1 MWQYNYNTYPD
12 ELYHYGILGMKW
24 GVRRYQNK
32 DGSLTPAGAKRYNDA
47 FSLKATGH
55 KVAAKVYGLNAK
67 TYEKSNKTLSSMNK
81 SAQKQSLK
89 KAAEA
94 QKEANAR
101 RDARVKEAVARRDA
115 RVKEADAK
123 REKKEAFKTSL
134 KNIDPEVA
142 KNKQTKRVAYD
153 YHNLSDIAFAAK
165 YQGTKKTFA
174 KRYVKTKGDTY
185 SLGKRKAAAAAIVL
199 SKMPAREIYNGKG
212 QKFVIGGKKVAA
224 KSIINDMAYSKL
236 VTEIGYNKAEEK
248 YNKNKNKN

>member
-1 MWQYNYNTYPD
+1 MWEYNYNTYPN

-101 RDARVKEAVARRDA
+101 RDARL
-115 RVKEADAK
+115 KEADAK
-123 REKKEAFKTSL
+123 REKKEAFKTAL

-142 KNKQTKRVAYD
+142 KNKATKRVAYD
-153 YHNLSDIAFAAK
+153 YHNLSDIAFSAK

-212 QKFVIGGKKVAA
+212 QKFVIGGKRLPQNP
-224 KSIINDMAYSKL
+224 SLMTWHILSW
-236 VTEIGYNKAEEK
+236 
-248 YNKNKNKN
+248 

>member
-1 MWQYNYNTYPD
+1 MTMWQYNYSTYPD

-101 RDARVKEAVARRDA
+101 RDARL
-115 RVKEADAK
+115 KEADAK
-123 REKKEAFKTSL
+123 REKKEAFKTAL

-142 KNKQTKRVAYD
+142 KNKATKRVAYD

-185 SLGKRKAAAAAIVL
+185 SLGKRKAAAAAIV
-199 SKMPAREIYNGKG
+199 
-212 QKFVIGGKKVAA
+212 
-224 KSIINDMAYSKL
+224 
-236 VTEIGYNKAEEK
+236 
-248 YNKNKNKN
+248 

>member
-1 MWQYNYNTYPD
+1 MWQYNYNTYPN

-47 FSLKATGH
+47 FSIKATGH

-81 SAQKQSLK
+81 SSQKQSLK
-89 KAAEA
+89 KAEEA

-101 RDARVKEAVARRDA
+101 RDARL
-115 RVKEADAK
+115 KEADAK
-123 REKKEAFKTSL
+123 REEKKAFKTAL

-142 KNKQTKRVAYD
+142 KNKTTKRVAYD

-165 YQGTKKTFA
+165 YQTTKKTFA
-174 KRYVKTKGDTY
+174 KRYVKSKGDTY
-185 SLGKRKAAAAAIVL
+185 TVGKRKAALAVAFLARV
-199 SKMPAREIYNGKG
+199 PAHEINIGNG
-212 QKFVIGGKKVAA
+212 QKLVIGGKKVAA
-224 KSIINDMAYSKL
+224 KSIVNDMAYSKL

>member
-1 MWQYNYNTYPD
+1 MIQKKTISVNTGN

-55 KVAAKVYGLNAK
+55 KVAAKVYSINTK

-101 RDARVKEAVARRDA
+101 RDARL
-115 RVKEADAK
+115 KEADAK
-123 REKKEAFKTSL
+123 REKKEAFKTAL

-142 KNKQTKRVAYD
+142 KNKATKRVAYD

-165 YQGTKKTFA
+165 YQGTKKRFA
-174 KRYVKTKGDTY
+174 KNYVKSKGDTY
-185 SLGKRKAAAAAIVL
+185 SLGKRKAALATAFFGTCACQ
-199 SKMPAREIYNGKG
+199 RN
-212 QKFVIGGKKVAA
+212 
-224 KSIINDMAYSKL
+224 
-236 VTEIGYNKAEEK
+236 
-248 YNKNKNKN
+248 

>member
-1 MWQYNYNTYPD
+1 MSMWEYNYNTYPN

-24 GVRRYQNK
+24 GVRRYQNE

-55 KVAAKVYGLNAK
+55 KVAAKVHDLNAK

-101 RDARVKEAVARRDA
+101 RDARL
-115 RVKEADAK
+115 KEADAK
-123 REKKEAFKTSL
+123 REEKKAFKTAL

-142 KNKQTKRVAYD
+142 KNKTTKRVAYD

-165 YQGTKKTFA
+165 YQTTKKTFA
-174 KRYVKTKGDTY
+174 KRYVKSKGDTY
-185 SLGKRKAAAAAIVL
+185 TVGKRKAALAVAFLARV
-199 SKMPAREIYNGKG
+199 PAHEINIGNG
-212 QKFVIGGKKVAA
+212 QKLVIGGKKVAA
-224 KSIINDMAYSKL
+224 KSIVNDMAYSKL
-236 VTEIGYNKAEEK
+236 VTEIGYNKSEEK

>member
-1 MWQYNYNTYPD
+1 MWEYNYNTYQD

-81 SAQKQSLK
+81 SAKKKSLK
-89 KAAEA
+89 KAEEA

-101 RDARVKEAVARRDA
+101 RDARL
-115 RVKEADAK
+115 KEADAK
-123 REKKEAFKTSL
+123 REEKKAFKTAL

-142 KNKQTKRVAYD
+142 KNKTTKRVAYD

-165 YQGTKKTFA
+165 YQTTKKTFA
-174 KRYVKTKGDTY
+174 KRYVKSKGDTY
-185 SLGKRKAAAAAIVL
+185 TVGKRKAALAVAFLARV
-199 SKMPAREIYNGKG
+199 PAHEINIGNG
-212 QKFVIGGKKVAA
+212 QKLVIGGKKVAA
-224 KSIINDMAYSKL
+224 KSIVNDMAYSKL

-248 YNKNKNKN
+248 YNKNKSKK

>member
-1 MWQYNYNTYPD
+1 MSMWQYNYNTYPD

-94 QKEANAR
+94 QKEANSR
-101 RDARVKEAVARRDA
+101 RDARL
-115 RVKEADAK
+115 KEADAK
-123 REKKEAFKTSL
+123 REKKEAFKTAL

-236 VTEIGYNKAEEK
+236 VTEIGYNRAEEK

>member
-1 MWQYNYNTYPD
+1 MWEYNYNTYPN

-89 KAAEA
+89 KAEEA

-101 RDARVKEAVARRDA
+101 RDARL
-115 RVKEADAK
+115 KEADAK
-123 REKKEAFKTSL
+123 REKKEAFKTAL

-142 KNKQTKRVAYD
+142 KNKATKRVAYD

-185 SLGKRKAAAAAIVL
+185 SLGKRKAAAAAIIL

-236 VTEIGYNKAEEK
+236 VTEIGYNRAEEK

>member
-81 SAQKQSLK
+81 SAQNQSLK

-101 RDARVKEAVARRDA
+101 RDARL
-115 RVKEADAK
+115 KEADAK
-123 REKKEAFKTSL
+123 REKKEAFKTAL

-236 VTEIGYNKAEEK
+236 VTEIGYNRAEEK

>member
-81 SAQKQSLK
+81 SAQKKSLK

-101 RDARVKEAVARRDA
+101 RDARL
-115 RVKEADAK
+115 KEADAK
-123 REKKEAFKTSL
+123 REKKEAFKTAL

-142 KNKQTKRVAYD
+142 KNKATKRVAYD

-165 YQGTKKTFA
+165 YQGTKKKFA
-174 KRYVKTKGDTY
+174 KRYVKSKGDTY
-185 SLGKRKAAAAAIVL
+185 TMGKRKAALAVAFL
-199 SKMPAREIYNGKG
+199 SRVPAKEINIGNG
-212 QKFVIGGKKVAA
+212 QKLVIGGKKVAA

-236 VTEIGYNKAEEK
+236 VTEVGYNRAEEK

>member
-1 MWQYNYNTYPD
+1 MWEYNYNTYPN

-101 RDARVKEAVARRDA
+101 RDARL
-115 RVKEADAK
+115 KEADAK
-123 REKKEAFKTSL
+123 REKKEAFKTAL

-142 KNKQTKRVAYD
+142 KNKATKRVAYD

-165 YQGTKKTFA
+165 YQGTKKKFA
-174 KRYVKTKGDTY
+174 KRYVKSKGDTY
-185 SLGKRKAAAAAIVL
+185 TMGKRKAALAVAFL
-199 SKMPAREIYNGKG
+199 SRVPAKEINIGNG
-212 QKFVIGGKKVAA
+212 QKLVIGGKKVAA

-236 VTEIGYNKAEEK
+236 VTEIGYNRAEEK

>member
-1 MWQYNYNTYPD
+1 MWEYNYTPD
-12 ELYHYGILGMKW
+12 PNELYHYGILGMKW

-101 RDARVKEAVARRDA
+101 RDARL
-115 RVKEADAK
+115 KEADAK
-123 REKKEAFKTSL
+123 REKKEAFKTAL

-165 YQGTKKTFA
+165 YQGTKKKFA

-236 VTEIGYNKAEEK
+236 VTEVGYNRAEEK
-248 YNKNKNKN
+248 HNKNKNKN

>member
-1 MWQYNYNTYPD
+1 MWQYNYSTYPD

-81 SAQKQSLK
+81 AAQKQSLK

-101 RDARVKEAVARRDA
+101 RDARL
-115 RVKEADAK
+115 KEADAK
-123 REKKEAFKTSL
+123 REKKEAFKTAL

-142 KNKQTKRVAYD
+142 KNKATKRVAYD

-165 YQGTKKTFA
+165 YQGTKKRFA
-174 KRYVKTKGDTY
+174 KNYVKSKGDTY
-185 SLGKRKAAAAAIVL
+185 SLGKRKAALATAFLARV
-199 SKMPAREIYNGKG
+199 PANEINIGNG
-212 QKFVIGGKKVAA
+212 QKLVIGGKKVAA

-236 VTEIGYNKAEEK
+236 VTEIGYNRAEEK

>member
-1 MWQYNYNTYPD
+1 MSMWQYNYNTYSN
-12 ELYHYGILGMKW
+12 ELYHYGVLGMKW
-24 GVRRYQNK
+24 GVRRYQNE

-55 KVAAKVYGLNAK
+55 KVAAKVHGLNAK

-94 QKEANAR
+94 QKEANSR
-101 RDARVKEAVARRDA
+101 RDARL
-115 RVKEADAK
+115 KEADAK
-123 REKKEAFKTSL
+123 REEKKAFKTAL

-142 KNKQTKRVAYD
+142 KNKTTKRVAYD

-165 YQGTKKTFA
+165 YQTTKKTFA
-174 KRYVKTKGDTY
+174 KRYVKSKGDTY
-185 SLGKRKAAAAAIVL
+185 TAGKRKAMAAAAFLARV
-199 SKMPAREIYNGKG
+199 PAREIYYGNG
-212 QKFVIGGKKVAA
+212 QKVVIGGKKVAA
-224 KSIINDMAYSKL
+224 TSLINDMAYSKL
-236 VTEIGYNKAEEK
+236 VTSIGYNKSEEK

>member
-1 MWQYNYNTYPD
+1 MSMWEYNYNTYPN

-67 TYEKSNKTLSSMNK
+67 TYEKSNKALSSMNK

-101 RDARVKEAVARRDA
+101 RDARL
-115 RVKEADAK
+115 KEADAK
-123 REKKEAFKTSL
+123 REKKEAFKTAL

-142 KNKQTKRVAYD
+142 KNKATKRVAYD

-165 YQGTKKTFA
+165 YQGTKKRFA
-174 KRYVKTKGDTY
+174 KNYVKSKGDTY

-199 SKMPAREIYNGKG
+199 AKMPAREIYNGKG

-224 KSIINDMAYSKL
+224 KSIINDMAYAKL

-248 YNKNKNKN
+248 YNNNKNKN

>member
-1 MWQYNYNTYPD
+1 MSMWEYNYNTYPN

-101 RDARVKEAVARRDA
+101 RDARL
-115 RVKEADAK
+115 KEADAK
-123 REKKEAFKTSL
+123 REKKEAFKTAL

-142 KNKQTKRVAYD
+142 KNKATKRVAYD

-165 YQGTKKTFA
+165 YQGTKKRFA
-174 KRYVKTKGDTY
+174 KNYVKSKGDTY
-185 SLGKRKAAAAAIVL
+185 SLGKRKAALATAFLARV
-199 SKMPAREIYNGKG
+199 PANEINIGNG
-212 QKFVIGGKKVAA
+212 QKLVIGGKKVAA

-236 VTEIGYNKAEEK
+236 VTEIGYNRAEEK

>member
-1 MWQYNYNTYPD
+1 MWQYNYSAYPD

-101 RDARVKEAVARRDA
+101 RDARS
-115 RVKEADAK
+115 KEADAK
-123 REKKEAFKTSL
+123 REKKEAFKTAL

-212 QKFVIGGKKVAA
+212 QKFVIDGKKVAA

-236 VTEIGYNKAEEK
+236 VTEVGYNRAEEK

>member
-1 MWQYNYNTYPD
+1 MSMWQYNYNTYPN

-24 GVRRYQNK
+24 GVRRYQNE

-55 KVAAKVYGLNAK
+55 KVAAKVHGLNAK

-101 RDARVKEAVARRDA
+101 REARL
-115 RVKEADAK
+115 KEADAK
-123 REKKEAFKTSL
+123 REEKKAFKTAL

-142 KNKQTKRVAYD
+142 KNKTTKRVAYD

-165 YQGTKKTFA
+165 YQTTKKTFA
-174 KRYVKTKGDTY
+174 KRYVKSKGDTY
-185 SLGKRKAAAAAIVL
+185 TRGKRKAALAVAFL
-199 SKMPAREIYNGKG
+199 SRVPAHEINIGNG
-212 QKFVIGGKKVAA
+212 QKLVIGGKKVAA
-224 KSIINDMAYSKL
+224 KSIVNDMAYSKL
-236 VTEIGYNKAEEK
+236 VTEIGYNKSEEK

>member
-1 MWQYNYNTYPD
+1 MWEYNYNTYPN

-81 SAQKQSLK
+81 SAQKKSLK

-101 RDARVKEAVARRDA
+101 RDARL
-115 RVKEADAK
+115 KEADAK
-123 REKKEAFKTSL
+123 REKKEAFKTAL

-142 KNKQTKRVAYD
+142 KNKETKRVAYD